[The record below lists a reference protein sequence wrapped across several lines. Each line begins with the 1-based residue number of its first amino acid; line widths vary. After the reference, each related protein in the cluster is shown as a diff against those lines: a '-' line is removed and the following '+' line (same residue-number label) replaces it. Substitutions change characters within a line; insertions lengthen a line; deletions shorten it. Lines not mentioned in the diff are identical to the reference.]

1 MVCLWDQSNWSTL
14 GLDVAINVVTKLAPD
29 NTAAQEKLQ
38 ALIDQG
44 KLGKKSGE
52 GFYQWKQGK
61 PAKEKPS
68 DQVALDILGE
78 RLIEPL
84 LNECLECLDQGI
96 VSNADLLDAGVIFGT
111 GFAPFRG
118 GPLHY
123 LESLKLLHQS
133 SEQLDSLQGKP
144 KYASATDEGQS

>member
-1 MVCLWDQSNWSTL
+1 V
-14 GLDVAINVVTKLAPD
+14 GLDVAINVVTKLAPE
-29 NTAAQEKLQ
+29 NTSAQEKLQ

-61 PAKEKPS
+61 PIKEKPS
-68 DQVALDILGE
+68 NQVALDILGE

-96 VSNADLLDAGVIFGT
+96 VSNADFLDAGVIFGT

-118 GPLHY
+118 CPLHY
-123 LESLKLLHQS
+123 LENLNLSHQS
-133 SEQLDSLQGKP
+133 SEQLDSLQGRP
-144 KYASATDEGQS
+144 EYASATDEDQS